1 MGIMKK
7 TKNRKLNRLKN
18 YNYSNEGLY
27 FVTICIKNR
36 HNLFGKIENNQMILN
51 QYGKIIFQQWKWL
64 FKRYEYVKQDEFV
77 VMPNHVHGILIIIP
91 GRDVI
96 GRDVIGRDRS
106 RPVPTNTNTNKNT
119 NTNTNLRMQTNNLQK
134 IKSLSE
140 LIGAFKTTSSKKIHQ
155 IGMKNFQWQRSFHDR
170 IIRDFDSLHNIRNYI
185 QNNPKIW
192 FRDRNNI

>member
-1 MGIMKK
+1 MKK